1 MDFKKPEKKKSK
13 FKKCKCGN
21 ETTLAICDQC
31 GRKLQDLKV
40 CSPEQKK

>member
-1 MDFKKPEKKKSK
+1 MKILKEKKKSK

-31 GRKLQDLKV
+31 GRKLQEIKIK
-40 CSPEQKK
+40 Q